1 MNKKQLAANLAK
13 NTNISQVKAIDILNS
28 IFSAEDGIIANE
40 LNGGGKVTIP
50 GFGTFNTKNRD
61 ARTGTNPST
70 GNKIN
75 IPAKTY
81 TTFKAGKNL
90 RDRIED

>member
-28 IFSAEDGIIANE
+28 IFSADSGIIANE
-40 LNGGGKVTIP
+40 LNDGGKVTIP

-81 TTFKAGKNL
+81 TTFKPGKNL